1 MARSR
6 PTPDAGI
13 RRRPKDRKAQIA
25 RASAEA
31 FSTLGYHAV
40 SMEAIAS
47 RVGISATALY
57 RHYPSKYNL
66 FRDAVLALGEQ
77 LVGCTEFADEA
88 QADAETLQRLISA
101 ITDTALAN
109 RESGGLYRWEARF
122 LRGDDQATLN
132 SQMRTVNRRIQLPL
146 MALRPE
152 LSSRQRWMLSSSML
166 SVIGSIVDHHAK
178 LPAVH
183 IRAVLGEIAT
193 AISTAVVPDPADGP
207 AAEVQRRRP
216 AGVDTSKYEALL
228 TESVRLFNR
237 KGYRDTTMEEIASA
251 VGIPTS
257 GIYRYFSGKNDIL
270 AAIYRRAADRLSSE
284 ASSILGAVTDP
295 EEALT
300 GLIDAY
306 VKRSFDHPE
315 LAYVYYTERMNM
327 APADQRILRNLQR
340 ATVESWVRLLTEIRS
355 DWTVGQARFA
365 VHAAMALVDRCGQA
379 GALRQHRRVACRCR
393 RVARPHAA
401 RPLPI
406 ADDVARHIGAVTD
419 QPDDGQWPGL
429 SRDEPQP
436 DSGFDGA
443 VDVDVPTGVARES
456 LSGES
461 IEQLG
466 ADEVRD
472 PGSGDGHAG
481 DRRDARSSRFLGW
494 HS

>member
-1 MARSR
+1 MVSAMASGR
-6 PTPDAGI
+6 PIPDAGI

-57 RHYPSKYNL
+57 RHYPSKYDL

-77 LVGCTEFADEA
+77 LVGCTAFADEA
-88 QADAETLQRLISA
+88 QPDGETMQRLISA

-109 RESGGLYRWEARF
+109 RESGGLYRWEARY

-132 SQMRTVNRRIQLPL
+132 GQMRTVNRRIQRPL
-146 MALRPE
+146 IAIRPG

-183 IRAVLGEIAT
+183 VRVVLAEIAT
-193 AISTAVVPDPADGP
+193 AISTAEVPDLPDESGR
-207 AAEVQRRRP
+207 EVHVRRRTGTDP
-216 AGVDTSKYEALL
+216 SKYEALL

-237 KGYRDTTMEEIASA
+237 KGYRDTTMEEIATA
-251 VGIPTS
+251 VGIQTS

-284 ASSILGAVTDP
+284 ASSILGSVADP

-315 LAYVYYTERMNM
+315 LAYVYFTERVNM
-327 APADQRILRNLQR
+327 APADQKILRNLQR
-340 ATVESWVRLLTEIRS
+340 ATVESWVRLVTAIRS

-365 VHAAMALVDRCGQA
+365 VHAAMALVIDVGRLVHYDNTYASRVMVGRLLDLTLL
-379 GALRQHRRVACRCR
+379 GRYRLRTTLP
-393 RVARPHAA
+393 AR
-401 RPLPI
+401 
-406 ADDVARHIGAVTD
+406 
-419 QPDDGQWPGL
+419 
-429 SRDEPQP
+429 
-436 DSGFDGA
+436 
-443 VDVDVPTGVARES
+443 
-456 LSGES
+456 
-461 IEQLG
+461 
-466 ADEVRD
+466 
-472 PGSGDGHAG
+472 
-481 DRRDARSSRFLGW
+481 
-494 HS
+494 